1 MLITGGLLVF
11 RQEMNIG
18 QFVAAEIII
27 ILIINSVEKLIK
39 SLDSIYDVLTALE
52 KIGYVTDME
61 LDNEEG
67 LMFENHID
75 NMNIMVSNLKF
86 AFPDSHKYIINDI
99 SFEVPSG
106 KSAIITG
113 IFA

>member
-1 MLITGGLLVF
+1 
-11 RQEMNIG
+11 MNIG

-61 LDNEEG
+61 LHIYSMISHSTYHLVNRSSFAVRPA
-67 LMFENHID
+67 LENQ
-75 NMNIMVSNLKF
+75 
-86 AFPDSHKYIINDI
+86 
-99 SFEVPSG
+99 PS
-106 KSAIITG
+106 
-113 IFA
+113 